1 MSLNEHVFP
10 LRISGFEMG
19 EYAGELPR
27 KFISFHCLENESNV
41 PKDCNTEESENYPD
55 LPRRSGVEI
64 VMIEETGTSPSK
76 SLAVLQVAGGKKT
89 MSEERGNVDK
99 ESFAVGSQE
108 CLLSSSDEGSE
119 GLQKFLRDKLE
130 ALGGDGIE
138 SIAEVDPAGVLEL
151 LDSNPVNRDNTGR
164 GMVTGDD
171 EFPRSQVDKI
181 LRAELG
187 GQEIGVG
194 MKRPLCDVERD
205 VTDERPSKSV
215 AFDVEDSIGK
225 SVCNRYS
232 VIGMSDAGQSFPS
245 SSRLDD
251 TEYGTSELESIA
263 RRRVDN
269 LSGGRVF
276 GVVESDL
283 PAVSGATAQS
293 GLGGGRSKYYPSE
306 SARTLLKECF
316 ADNPPV
322 QLDPHQQL
330 TGLSSDQMIQFAR
343 AVGLEVSLATFG
355 MLEDVLLKIGGKP
368 GRNVGERGSGWSVA
382 RSGSGSTVVDSVA
395 SRSFYSLP
403 TITES
408 LDSEQLQQPCS
419 SRQADAI
426 LGFSRT
432 EVNEFNDTDSLKT
445 LGQIRS
451 DVRKRGELYK
461 WSREGRPNPISPS
474 GSDGGGYVFTEE
486 MLELAPFAKVFATGP
501 ENPLKNRHCFYCMLC
516 KRNVFMRSRGLYE
529 LKRHFQREHH
539 LRADQRFRAR
549 YHPSKIRGSDGRT
562 LYGSKLEAEKE
573 WFMHLDVPEL
583 DHKRP
588 FYYDVVEGKPFTFTS
603 ANSRTLIQIELLL
616 IFLRGGGQLWTLEE
630 YWTQVGVLT
639 GHSASTADFN
649 WSSSYISVRMQAYFV
664 TVINGLFVPS
674 FVHGLIVWLG
684 RYYM

>member
-1 MSLNEHVFP
+1 MIDLSLNEHVFP
-10 LRISGFEMG
+10 LRISGFDMG

-27 KFISFHCLENESNV
+27 KFISFHILENESNV
-41 PKDCNTEESENYPD
+41 PKDHNAEESENYPD

-64 VMIEETGTSPSK
+64 VMIEETETSPSK
-76 SLAVLQVAGGKKT
+76 SLAVLQVTGGKKT

-138 SIAEVDPAGVLEL
+138 SIAEVDHAGVLEL
-151 LDSNPVNRDNTGR
+151 LDSNLVNRDNTGR

-171 EFPRSQVDKI
+171 GFPRSQVDEV

-187 GQEIGVG
+187 GKKIGVG
-194 MKRPLCDVERD
+194 SKRSLCDMGLGVA
-205 VTDERPSKSV
+205 DERPLKSV
-215 AFDVEDSIGK
+215 AFDVGDSVGK
-225 SVCNRYS
+225 SVCDRYT
-232 VIGMSDAGQSFPS
+232 VIGVPDAGQSFPS

-269 LSGGRVF
+269 LSGGGRVF
-276 GVVESDL
+276 EVVESDL
-283 PAVSGATAQS
+283 PAVSGATAQP
-293 GLGGGRSKYYPSE
+293 GLGVGRSKYYPSE
-306 SARTLLKECF
+306 SARTLLKVCF

-355 MLEDVLLKIGGKP
+355 MLEDVLLKIGGKA
-368 GRNVGERGSGWSVA
+368 GRNVGGKGSEQSA
-382 RSGSGSTVVDSVA
+382 LHSRSGSTVMESVA

-408 LDSEQLQQPCS
+408 FDSDRLQQPCS
-419 SRQADAI
+419 SRQADAA

-432 EVNEFNDTDSLKT
+432 EINEFNDTDSLKT

-451 DVRKRGELYK
+451 DVRKKGELYK
-461 WSREGRPNPISPS
+461 WSREGRPNPISSS

-486 MLELAPFAKVFATGP
+486 MLGLAPFAKVFATGP

-516 KRNVFMRSRGLYE
+516 RRNVSMRSRGLYE

-549 YHPSKIRGSDGRT
+549 YHPSKVRGSDGRT
-562 LYGSKLEAEKE
+562 LYG
-573 WFMHLDVPEL
+573 
-583 DHKRP
+583 
-588 FYYDVVEGKPFTFTS
+588 
-603 ANSRTLIQIELLL
+603 
-616 IFLRGGGQLWTLEE
+616 
-630 YWTQVGVLT
+630 
-639 GHSASTADFN
+639 
-649 WSSSYISVRMQAYFV
+649 
-664 TVINGLFVPS
+664 
-674 FVHGLIVWLG
+674 
-684 RYYM
+684 

>member
-64 VMIEETGTSPSK
+64 VMIDETGTSPSK

-89 MSEERGNVDK
+89 MSEERGSVDK
-99 ESFAVGSQE
+99 EGFAVGSQE

-119 GLQKFLRDKLE
+119 GLQKFLREKLE
-130 ALGGDGIE
+130 SLRGGEIE
-138 SIAEVDPAGVLEL
+138 NIVEVDPAGMLES
-151 LDSNPVNRDNTGR
+151 LDSDLVNRDNTGR
-164 GMVTGDD
+164 GMVTGDN

-181 LRAELG
+181 SRAELG

-194 MKRPLCDVERD
+194 MKRPLCDVELD
-205 VTDERPSKSV
+205 VADERSSKSV

-225 SVCNRYS
+225 SVCNKYP

-245 SSRLDD
+245 SSRLDE

-263 RRRVDN
+263 RRGVDN
-269 LSGGRVF
+269 LGGGRF
-276 GVVESDL
+276 FEAVESNH
-283 PAVSGATAQS
+283 PAVSGASVQP

-322 QLDPHQQL
+322 QLDPQQQL

-368 GRNVGERGSGWSVA
+368 GRNVGERGSGRSVL

-408 LDSEQLQQPCS
+408 SDSDQLQQPCS
-419 SRQADAI
+419 SRQADAA

-432 EVNEFNDTDSLKT
+432 EVNEFNDRDSLKT

-451 DVRKRGELYK
+451 DVRKNSELYK

-516 KRNVFMRSRGLYE
+516 RRNVSMRSRGLYE

-549 YHPSKIRGSDGRT
+549 YYPSKLRGSDGRT
-562 LYGSKLEAEKE
+562 LYGSKLEAERE
-573 WFMHLDVPEL
+573 LFMHLDVPEL

-603 ANSRTLIQIELLL
+603 VNSRTLIQIELLL

-649 WSSSYISVRMQAYFV
+649 WSSSHISVR
-664 TVINGLFVPS
+664 I
-674 FVHGLIVWLG
+674 
-684 RYYM
+684 